1 LRNVVA
7 LLLLGL
13 LNGCEPVE
21 PWNLAA
27 IDDGHSP
34 SAAWL
39 VEEDPDALVRR
50 ESFLFGGGAR
60 SPVSD
65 YLFVV
70 DNSVSMKKIIGD
82 FRAGFAGLASV
93 DNPFP
98 EKAHIAV
105 MSTLPARL
113 DDLKRL
119 NPAVHRS
126 RALHRDPGFLR
137 LVDRRGIQVYR
148 RMAGEAV
155 GKRFAADGCAPWFA
169 PTDNN
174 NLGIPCI
181 VAHTQIGLTAVDTEA
196 GLTALF
202 QMLEKH
208 RGRALF
214 RRGAAV
220 NVVFVSDTHDPG
232 LSRVRTRSEIE
243 LETWRPGYPELKAL
257 AERDNVMASF
267 RLHAIAPATECVER
281 WEHLGA
287 SYYQAADDSGGV
299 TLDICT
305 ARDYTAVI
313 RAIAEIG
320 SIPQDPL
327 FPLGRPAEDVLSVQ
341 VDGKPVNYSVVG
353 DDVLRIEAMPI
364 PKEQAHLEVVSRYHS
379 PPIHPV
385 GDPDRLP

>member
-1 LRNVVA
+1 LRNLAA
-7 LLLLGL
+7 LLLVGL
-13 LNGCEPVE
+13 LEGCGPDE

-27 IDDGHSP
+27 IEDAQSP

-39 VEEDPDALVRR
+39 VEEDPDAQVRR
-50 ESFLFGGGAR
+50 ESFLFGGGAGT
-60 SPVSD
+60 SVSD

-70 DNSVSMKKIIGD
+70 DNSISMRKIIGD
-82 FRAGFAGLASV
+82 FRSGFAGLASV

-98 EKAHIAV
+98 EKARIAV

-113 DDLKRL
+113 DDLERL
-119 NPAVHRS
+119 NPAVQRG

-148 RMAGEAV
+148 RMANEDVA
-155 GKRFAADGCAPWFA
+155 KRFSADGCEAWFG
-169 PTDNN
+169 PTDLNEG
-174 NLGIPCI
+174 GIPCI
-181 VAHTQIGLTAVDTEA
+181 VAHTQIGLTAVDAES

-202 QMLEKH
+202 QMLQKH
-208 RGRALF
+208 QGSALF

-220 NVVFVSDTHDPG
+220 NVIFVSDTHDPG

-243 LETWRPGYPELKAL
+243 LEAWRPGYAELRAL
-257 AERDNVMASF
+257 AERDNVLASF

-287 SYYQAADDSGGV
+287 SYYQAATDSGGV

-305 ARDYTAVI
+305 AKDYTAVI
-313 RAIAEIG
+313 RAIAERG

-327 FPLGRPAEDVLSVQ
+327 FPLGKRVVDVLSVR
-341 VDGKPVNYSVVG
+341 VDGKPVNYSVLG
-353 DDVLRIEAMPI
+353 DDVLRLDAMPI
-364 PKEQAHLEVVSRYHS
+364 PEERVHLEVLYRYHT
-379 PPIHPV
+379 PPIHPAP
-385 GDPDRLP
+385 DPDRTP